1 MKKDKK
7 VSYSDYS
14 IQFGERVKDFL
25 PKPDD
30 LVLKDSSQ
38 KVTIALEKESV
49 EFFKKEAKRLNTSYQ
64 RMIRNLLREYTHMM
78 LKDKLRNK

>member
-1 MKKDKK
+1 MKNKIKYETIK
-7 VSYSDYS
+7 GT
-14 IQFGERVKDFL
+14 FGRMQRVEDFL
-25 PKPDD
+25 PKPED

-64 RMIRNLLREYTHMM
+64 RMIRNLLREYTEMM
-78 LKDKLRNK
+78 LRDKSRNK